1 MITLVYAYARA
12 DAIRKCILARPLKT
26 ANMSVD
32 LLKGSL
38 IRGPAVAQVNEL
50 QTTDL
55 KRRGGIL
62 TQDVI
67 SQANALLKIM
77 NDKSVFDI

>member
-1 MITLVYAYARA
+1 MVIVVYAYARA
-12 DAIRKCILARPLKT
+12 DAIRKSILARPLKT

-38 IRGPAVAQVNEL
+38 TRGPAVAQVNEL
-50 QTTDL
+50 QTTDF
-55 KRRGGIL
+55 KRKGGIL
-62 TQDVI
+62 THDVI

-77 NDKSVFDI
+77 NDKLVSDM